1 MFETLLV
8 LPTAFWVVMSLL
20 AAGMLW
26 SSTGQLRN
34 GIGLPMLAV
43 LGTTAVWYAGD
54 ALYNDYRGDY
64 AQKFTSAVL
73 TNAWWQVAWF
83 LAFFLILTPVMH
95 RMVNRRHRHQNS
107 RILEM
112 LKAGTVEP
120 LFQLR
125 LNDLFWICAVV
136 WLALAIIASIRLGNE
151 APSFFLP
158 FLGQEANPW
167 SRGRIGGGFD
177 ALLSLAWNLQL
188 FVAAMFGVITALAR
202 DNQVRFL
209 ALVGCLMTWPFFIFG
224 SARNPML
231 AVVVP
236 AILAWVFLRLR
247 GGMWQKT
254 VALVVCFLLI
264 NAWFSFVIANRS
276 SMSITTAL
284 EERGFNLEK
293 NGDVHHEGLNMFEEL
308 CWINLFL
315 QDGTFNPPWGQEYLA
330 EIANPI
336 PRTLWPGKPLI
347 GIDYAIARGQSFNSG
362 QAGVG
367 ATIST
372 GMIGQGV
379 VNFGR
384 VLGPAFA
391 ALLMSLW
398 AVGLARL
405 DLEGQKVGRIP
416 LFALGIIL
424 TFNLG
429 RDITL
434 ITLYTFVFGSAI
446 VWWLEWREKSNRRAS
461 ASGRHKQFASRKGR
475 DKRRNVRPP
484 AEPSPHV
491 VTTAISLEPDSPPK
505 PQI

>member
-1 MFETLLV
+1 MFETLTI
-8 LPTAFWVVMSLL
+8 LPLSFWVVVALIAVGSW
-20 AAGMLW
+20 W
-26 SSTGQLRN
+26 SIGQVRN

-43 LGTTAVWYAGD
+43 LGTIAVWYAGD

-64 AQKFTSAVL
+64 AQKFTPAVMA
-73 TNAWWQVAWF
+73 NAWWQVVVFVVVF
-83 LAFFLILTPVMH
+83 LVLTPAIH
-95 RMVNRRHRHQNS
+95 RLANARYFPLGSQVS
-107 RILEM
+107 RM
-112 LKAGTVEP
+112 LQTGVDQP
-120 LFQLR
+120 LFQFR
-125 LNDLFWICAVV
+125 LDQLFWTCASL
-136 WLALAIIASIRLGNE
+136 WLALSVLAVIRVGSDML
-151 APSFFLP
+151 FYLFP
-158 FLGQEANPW
+158 FLGQGADPW
-167 SRGRIGGGFD
+167 SRGRIGSGID

-188 FVAAMFGVITALAR
+188 FVAAAFGVVAALAR
-202 DNQVRFL
+202 DRWVRIL
-209 ALVGCLMTWPFFIFG
+209 ALVACLLIWPYFIFAR
-224 SARNPML
+224 ARNPML
-231 AVVVP
+231 AVIVP

-247 GGMWQKT
+247 GGMWRKT

-276 SMSITTAL
+276 SMSMTTAL
-284 EERGFNLEK
+284 EEKGFNLEN

-308 CWINLFL
+308 CWINTFIK
-315 QDGTFNPPWGQEYLA
+315 DGTFRPPWGQEYLA

-336 PRTLWPGKPLI
+336 PRTLWPGKPMI
-347 GIDYAIARGQSFNSG
+347 GIDYAIARGQTFNNG

-384 VLGPAFA
+384 FIGPAFA
-391 ALLMSLW
+391 ALLMIVW

-416 LFALGIIL
+416 LYALGIIL

-434 ITLYTFVFGSAI
+434 ITLYTFVFGSTI
-446 VWWLEWREKSNRRAS
+446 VWWLEWRENSNRRMP
-461 ASGRHKQFASRKGR
+461 ASGRHKKFASRKGR
-475 DKRRNVRPP
+475 DKRRNERSSSKT
-484 AEPSPHV
+484 SPHAV
-491 VTTAISLEPDSPPK
+491 NSAVGGEPDSSPK